1 MSDSD
6 IDNHPKHA
14 RLVAK
19 MLLVVVGM
27 FGFGFAMVPLYD
39 VICEVTGLNGK
50 TGRAAE
56 AALAYVP
63 DESRTLKV
71 EFVSVLNSSM
81 PLEFHPVVKTMEIN
95 PGKVYETRY
104 SATNGAGRD
113 LIGQAVP
120 SVVPGAA
127 ASYFQKT
134 ECFCFTRQEFK
145 AGESRDMPLRFVVDP
160 AIPKY
165 IKTLTLS
172 YTFFDITDKDG

>member
-1 MSDSD
+1 MSDSQAND
-6 IDNHPKHA
+6 VPHG

-19 MLLVVVGM
+19 MLLIVVGM
-27 FGFGFAMVPLYD
+27 FGFGFAMVPIYD

-56 AALAYVP
+56 AALTYQEDP
-63 DESRTLKV
+63 NRTLRV
-71 EFVSVLNSSM
+71 EFVSTLNASM
-81 PLEFHPVVKTMEIN
+81 PLEFHPVVKTMEIH
-95 PGKVYETRY
+95 PGKVYETAY
-104 SATNGAGRD
+104 SATNNAGRE
-113 LIGQAVP
+113 LVGQAVP

-145 AGESRDMPLRFVVDP
+145 EGETREMPLRFVVDP
-160 AIPKY
+160 ALPKH

-172 YTFFDITDKDG
+172 YTFFDITDKEG